1 MLSATGDR
9 RKNMKAI
16 YEGHTNVDKNA
27 MFSVQHKYAKQM
39 IEVKDGVN
47 TDFYDIGNEYEIC
60 ESLLKKVA

>member
-1 MLSATGDR
+1 
-9 RKNMKAI
+9 MKAI

-47 TDFYDIGNEYEIC
+47 TDFYDIGSEYEIC
-60 ESLLKKVA
+60 ESLLKKRA